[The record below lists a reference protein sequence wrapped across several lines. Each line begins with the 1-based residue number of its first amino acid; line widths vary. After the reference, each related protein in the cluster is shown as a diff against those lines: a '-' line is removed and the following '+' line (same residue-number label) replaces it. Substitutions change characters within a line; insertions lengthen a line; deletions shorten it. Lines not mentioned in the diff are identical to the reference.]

1 MRLFLFSFV
10 ILSSLSASAF
20 SIHQCKNADFS
31 TQIEDAGIVMG
42 KLKSV
47 VGIQKNECDI
57 VISLK
62 KFEYLET
69 IWKIDICREPVHVK
83 YEKWKK
89 QDVFKRKNSCSSGNQ
104 SNYCKSFFEL
114 KNLIE
119 DKGLI
124 YAEGRKEDLSSAH
137 GQISCL
143 YNLIKS
149 YLNQGQVFAVGEV
162 EDNTHTQVNQ
172 APGQQIKLEEVQQ
185 TIIKS
190 VEQEVLDTPDVKQVN
205 EETETSF

>member
-10 ILSSLSASAF
+10 VLSFLSASSF
-20 SIHQCKNADFS
+20 SIHECKNTDFA

-57 VISLK
+57 TISLK

-69 IWKIDICREPVHVK
+69 IWKIDICREPVHMK

-89 QDVFKRKNSCSSGNQ
+89 EDVFKRKNSCSTGNQ
-104 SNYCKSFFEL
+104 SSYCKSFFEL

-124 YAEGRKEDLSSAH
+124 YAEGRKENLSSAH

-143 YNLIKS
+143 YNLVKS
-149 YLNQGQVFAVGEV
+149 YLDQGQVFAVGMDEV
-162 EDNTHTQVNQ
+162 KVELKRDQLQVPIQVKEVVIEEAPKNEALESPKEVSEED
-172 APGQQIKLEEVQQ
+172 G
-185 TIIKS
+185 
-190 VEQEVLDTPDVKQVN
+190 
-205 EETETSF
+205 TSF